1 LEISN
6 ARLAIFL
13 TKAGKSILSVSS
25 VENSIASTAKA
36 IPIKIFLK
44 SLRLKRR
51 KWFLLRQ
58 ISRSRFLM
66 DATRLS
72 GCRVG
77 RSVMNSK

>member
-51 KWFLLRQ
+51 KRFLLRQ

-66 DATRLS
+66 DATRPS

>member
-13 TKAGKSILSVSS
+13 TKAEKSILSVSS

-36 IPIKIFLK
+36 IPIKIFPK

-51 KWFLLRQ
+51 KRFLLRQ
-58 ISRSRFLM
+58 ISRSRFQM